1 MEVQVSCVFYDRTT
15 GSFDL
20 SGQREFAHN
29 KINIERK
36 VKKGGRRDKLEGVK
50 GAEMKWILNLE

>member
-36 VKKGGRRDKLEGVK
+36 VKKGEGEINWKESRALK
-50 GAEMKWILNLE
+50 GSGF